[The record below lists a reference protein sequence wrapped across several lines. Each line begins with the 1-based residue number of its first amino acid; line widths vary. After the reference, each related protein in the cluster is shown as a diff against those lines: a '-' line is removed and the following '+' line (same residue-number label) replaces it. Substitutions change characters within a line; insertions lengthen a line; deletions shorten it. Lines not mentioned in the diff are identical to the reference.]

1 MISKLW
7 TWSNFEVC
15 GRDFGR
21 VWASL
26 DDIEASEMVDF
37 NEAGGGNDCP
47 FLKTDLWHRSDM
59 APGQP
64 KDGGDTD
71 CNFNSIK
78 TTQ

>member
-7 TWSNFEVC
+7 TWSRLEVC

-37 NEAGGGNDCP
+37 DEAGGGNDCI

-59 APGQP
+59 APYRTCGVRMALL
-64 KDGGDTD
+64 
-71 CNFNSIK
+71 
-78 TTQ
+78 